1 MEEQSTPLSP
11 RETVLRMLKHMP
23 DDVSYE
29 DIVHQLRILRQI
41 DWVVDEAASTS
52 PSDGDGAN
60 EETTIGAE
68 GAPDTQMEI
77 EPNAGASYPEESS
90 GLVLRSGPEFSWRSL
105 AERTAGEEKST
116 SGTSKISPSPET
128 LLWTD

>member
-1 MEEQSTPLSP
+1 MEEQSTSLSP

-41 DWVVDEAASTS
+41 DWVVDESASASQT
-52 PSDGDGAN
+52 DGDGAN

-68 GAPDTQMEI
+68 AASDIQMAI
-77 EPNAGASYPEESS
+77 ELDAAASYPEETSAI
-90 GLVLRSGPEFSWRSL
+90 VLRSGPEFSWRSL
-105 AERTAGEEKST
+105 AERTAGEEKPAP
-116 SGTSKISPSPET
+116 GTSKVSPPSET